1 VCIYRKRQQLEDDD
15 SAGPSQ
21 MKKKT
26 APKKKGAPKKKKT
39 LKKKKTPKKKKQQK
53 KVAAPIASVVRSQ
66 KDFLN
71 TM

>member
-1 VCIYRKRQQLEDDD
+1 MKDDD
-15 SAGPSQ
+15 NAGPSQ

-26 APKKKGAPKKKKT
+26 TPKKKGAPKKKKT
-39 LKKKKTPKKKKQQK
+39 HKKRKTPKKKKQQK
-53 KVAAPIASVVRSQ
+53 KATAPATSVVRSL

>member
-1 VCIYRKRQQLEDDD
+1 MEDDD

-26 APKKKGAPKKKKT
+26 APKKKGVPKKKKT
-39 LKKKKTPKKKKQQK
+39 PKKKKKTPKKKKQQK
-53 KVAAPIASVVRSQ
+53 KVAALAASVVRSL

>member
-1 VCIYRKRQQLEDDD
+1 MKDDD

-21 MKKKT
+21 MKKKKT
-26 APKKKGAPKKKKT
+26 IPKKKGAPKKKKT

-66 KDFLN
+66 NDFLN

>member
-1 VCIYRKRQQLEDDD
+1 MEDDD

-21 MKKKT
+21 MKKKKT
-26 APKKKGAPKKKKT
+26 TPKKKGAPKKKKT
-39 LKKKKTPKKKKQQK
+39 PKEKKTPKKKKQQK
-53 KVAAPIASVVRSQ
+53 KVAAPAASVVRSL